1 MKPSDSDPYNTPDAA
16 LEVEI
21 TDNKQM
27 QSLPRLSILMVLA
40 LNILTLGLYYPYW
53 LYTRSQIINR
63 VQTHQIPSNLIN
75 TVLGL
80 FLLSLVFSL
89 MSGSQ
94 ADNLDYKMASNL
106 FTLIYSISTLFWAF
120 TLRDRIHKISH
131 ASKQGGYWLSGLMI
145 VLFQML
151 YLQYKIN
158 EYIDTHQSESSLAS

>member
-1 MKPSDSDPYNTPDAA
+1 MKPSDSDPYNTPDST
-16 LEVEI
+16 LEVDI

-27 QSLPRLSILMVLA
+27 QSLPRISTWTVFA
-40 LNILTLGLYYPYW
+40 LNMLSLGLYYPYW
-53 LYTRSQIINR
+53 LYTRSQIINQ
-63 VQTHQIPSNLIN
+63 VFAHKIPLNLMH

-80 FLLSLVFSL
+80 FLLSLAFSI
-89 MSGSQ
+89 MSASQ
-94 ADNLDYKMASNL
+94 PDNLDYKMASNL

-120 TLRDRIHKISH
+120 TLRDRLHKMSH
-131 ASKQGGYWLSGLMI
+131 ANKQGGYWLNGLLI

>member
-1 MKPSDSDPYNTPDAA
+1 MKPSDSDPYNTPDSA
-16 LEVEI
+16 LEVQI

-27 QSLPRLSILMVLA
+27 QSLPRISTWVVFG
-40 LNILTLGLYYPYW
+40 LNILTIGLYYPYW
-53 LYTRSQIINR
+53 LYTRSQIINQ
-63 VQTHQIPSNLIN
+63 VQAHKIPSNLIH

-80 FLLSLVFSL
+80 FLVSLVFSF

-106 FTLIYSISTLFWAF
+106 FTLIYSISALFWTF
-120 TLRDRIHKISH
+120 ILRDRIHKMSH
-131 ASKQGGYWLSGLMI
+131 ANQQGGYWLSGLMV

-158 EYIDTHQSESSLAS
+158 EYLDTHQSESSLAS